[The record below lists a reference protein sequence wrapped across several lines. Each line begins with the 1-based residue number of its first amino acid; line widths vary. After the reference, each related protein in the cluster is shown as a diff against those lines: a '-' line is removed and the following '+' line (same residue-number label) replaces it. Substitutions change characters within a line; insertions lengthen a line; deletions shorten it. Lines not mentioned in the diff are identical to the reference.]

1 MDQTSDTNTEHKQP
15 LVDKSA
21 SVPAV
26 PDRKSK
32 KKKKKSKD
40 KHAHKQN
47 ARQEEKSIDSIL
59 EDLSLTPNPNSS
71 KVSEPGPSKGKLSLA
86 SISVLT
92 VDPKHLKAENE
103 LKKIFGSKV
112 VNSFQNQNPGSSSGA
127 GMRNIHGARRG
138 AHNPRKTVLVTPMPY
153 WPRWDGSLSME
164 LIETKSGINY
174 FR

>member
-1 MDQTSDTNTEHKQP
+1 VTNH
-15 LVDKSA
+15 
-21 SVPAV
+21 
-26 PDRKSK
+26 KSK

-40 KHAHKQN
+40 KQAQIQK
-47 ARQEEKSIDSIL
+47 APRDEKSLDSIL
-59 EDLSLTPNPNSS
+59 EDLSITPNPYPSM
-71 KVSEPGPSKGKLSLA
+71 VSEPGTNKGKSPA

-112 VNSFQNQNPGSSSGA
+112 VNSFQNQNPGSSSV
-127 GMRNIHGARRG
+127 GMRNIHGTRRG
-138 AHNPRKTVLVTPMPY
+138 FHNPRKTVLVTPMPY

-164 LIETKSGINY
+164 LIETKNGINY